1 MMDRVGRS
9 VRLAVRTVV
18 RGVRKANDEQVRM
31 WECLLLS
38 STAAPAA
45 NAGHLAD
52 DRATRPGARWN
63 QSRAQDASAGEGHD
77 AAGLG
82 LWTKRPWG
90 GQ

>member
-1 MMDRVGRS
+1 MMARVGRS

-45 NAGHLAD
+45 ETGPLRWVPSLDGHRLAGSYLAI
-52 DRATRPGARWN
+52 
-63 QSRAQDASAGEGHD
+63 QDPSETG
-77 AAGLG
+77 
-82 LWTKRPWG
+82 R
-90 GQ
+90 